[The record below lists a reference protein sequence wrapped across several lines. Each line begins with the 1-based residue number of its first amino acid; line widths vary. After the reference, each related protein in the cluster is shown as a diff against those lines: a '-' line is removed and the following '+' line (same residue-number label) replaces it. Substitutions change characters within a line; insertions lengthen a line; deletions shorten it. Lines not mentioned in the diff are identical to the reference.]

1 MKKTK
6 NGANKMPTNKIH
18 YAGKQACN
26 NQGFSPHLSKNIEE
40 VTCQG
45 CLNQYYRKNLG
56 GRPPKAEKP
65 TYKAAF
71 SISPIAYEILQKVP
85 TGDRSEFV
93 SKLIEESN
101 NELD

>member
-1 MKKTK
+1 
-6 NGANKMPTNKIH
+6 MPTNKIH
-18 YAGKQACN
+18 YSGKSCN
-26 NQGFSPHLSKNIEE
+26 NQGFSPRLSNDIKE

-71 SISPIAYEILQKVP
+71 SLSPIAYEILQNIP

-93 SKLIEESN
+93 SKLIEESDRLSGN
-101 NELD
+101 S